1 MQLHQQTYNAL
12 GDALNSMQN
21 DIGTFSST
29 FAPQIQDDSTII
41 KFILD
46 AITMVAGIASSF
58 AWNIAL
64 KEVEILAS
72 SKYFSMGKDVT
83 NAALISFSTAMGKD
97 SLSSASNA
105 LGTENGISDALGTYF
120 SAWTG
125 MESGYMTSLF
135 SGASDD
141 SSIAALQNLVANG
154 SMLLLS
160 SQVELTGMT
169 DQAEKILYGQLIPA
183 AWAEAP
189 SKQYPRILRKAGGCS
204 TSVDQDV
211 LKYMSES
218 TLVGGYVCYNND
230 AYYVVNIN
238 TSPGMQPFNGL
249 PGGTHSTLDGTAYG
263 GVILED
269 IVQSSYQA
277 YQLNN
282 NANGYKMPALSKVID
297 GQGTEG
303 DVIFQNGILTPGFF
317 NLPIC
322 DDIATAAQNVQNGSP
337 GGDYWP
343 CDAPS
348 GYNSGGTNL
357 HVNDGCI
364 NVNDGNLCHPS
375 STNIADQNT
384 ANSTATIYAN
394 FNGDDKTDFNVVPG
408 CKLDAVWP
416 RNYGDIYFGA
426 DNCLYDSTGAKI
438 FDQCCTESTTD
449 SVSNPYYG
457 N

>member
-1 MQLHQQTYNAL
+1 
-12 GDALNSMQN
+12 
-21 DIGTFSST
+21 
-29 FAPQIQDDSTII
+29 
-41 KFILD
+41 
-46 AITMVAGIASSF
+46 MVAGIASSF

-64 KEVEILAS
+64 KQVEVIAS

-83 NAALISFSTAMGKD
+83 NAAIISFSTAMGKD
-97 SLSSASNA
+97 SMSSSVISLTPAAQLDIDQKLTQNSASNA

-141 SSIAALQNLVANG
+141 SSITALQSMVTSGA
-154 SMLLLS
+154 MLLLS

-169 DQAEKILYGQLIPA
+169 AQAEKILYGQLIPA

-218 TLVGGYVCYNND
+218 TLVGSYVCYNND
-230 AYYVVNIN
+230 AYYVVSIN
-238 TSPGMQPFNGL
+238 TSPGMQPFSGL

-282 NANGYKMPALSKVID
+282 NANGYKMPSLSKVID

-303 DVIFQNGILTPGFF
+303 DVIFQNGIRTPGFF

-322 DDIATAAQNVQNGSP
+322 DDIATAAQNVENGAP

-343 CDAPS
+343 CTAPS

-364 NVNDGNLCHPS
+364 NVNDQNLCHPS
-375 STNIADQNT
+375 STRNSFQIGIADQNT
-384 ANSTATIYAN
+384 ANSTATIYAK
-394 FNGDDKTDFNVVPG
+394 FNGDDKTDYNVVPG
-408 CKLDAVWP
+408 CKLEAVWP

-449 SVSNPYYG
+449 SVPNPYYG